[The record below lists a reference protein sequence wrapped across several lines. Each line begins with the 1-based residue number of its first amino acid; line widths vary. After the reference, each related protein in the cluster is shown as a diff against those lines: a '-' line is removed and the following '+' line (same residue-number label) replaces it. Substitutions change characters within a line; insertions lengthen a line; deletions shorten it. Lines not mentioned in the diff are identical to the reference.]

1 MRGLSIV
8 ACLLWI
14 VIKTCSSAQQNQ
26 VLTPATS
33 SSTIQLSHKQGGNKK
48 VLSSKLNCGR
58 GDPTKMNGTGRRSLT
73 VIGGATS
80 SKLRDAIFPV
90 YGRNEIIKFLLLG
103 SMKFFIIMVLT
114 LTRDTKDTL
123 IVTQCG
129 AEAIAFLKIYGVL
142 PSAVAFTAIY
152 SKASNILSKQAL
164 FYATCIPFFIF
175 FLAYDFLIR
184 PNISFLEPSL
194 ETVKSIIGSSTS
206 DVIANILSHW
216 TSALFFV
223 VAEIYSSVSIGI
235 LFWKTANDL
244 VSVSFFE

>member
-1 MRGLSIV
+1 MRGASI
-8 ACLLWI
+8 ACLWLM
-14 VIKTCSSAQQNQ
+14 VIKTCSSAQQ
-26 VLTPATS
+26 VLPT
-33 SSTIQLSHKQGGNKK
+33 SSTIVTTSQLSYKGETLNLKQQLAHRGGDHNPTQSMDLMSGHSR
-48 VLSSKLNCGR
+48 LS
-58 GDPTKMNGTGRRSLT
+58 
-73 VIGGATS
+73 VIGGAVGT
-80 SKLRDAIFPV
+80 KLRDAIFPV
-90 YGRNEIIKFLLLG
+90 YGKNEIVKFLLLG
-103 SMKFFIIMVLT
+103 SMKFFIIIVLT

-164 FYATCIPFFIF
+164 FYSTCIPFFIF

-184 PNISFLEPSL
+184 PNIYFLEPSV
-194 ETVKSIIGSSTS
+194 ETVKSIIGASAS

-235 LFWKTANDL
+235 LFWKTANDF
-244 VSVSFFE
+244 VSVS